1 MSDNLG
7 FHDDSIDH
15 DLGID
20 PRSRTPVRPA
30 ATPAATSAAVALPKR
45 KPVFAGYTAG
55 QLAIGAAIL
64 VALVWAMWVTRSM
77 TADKPQQI
85 VKADLSRIV
94 GEYVQAQARSA
105 TPPDQVQ
112 AQMRAFMAS
121 LDTELQRRGA
131 DGQVILVGEAVLSK
145 SVPDITADV
154 AKAVYASGLKAPMPA
169 TPTQM
174 GAMMQGQV
182 PTAPAIA
189 PVATAQVAPAAPV
202 APAANPFTG
211 MPVPAA
217 GQDVAAVDPAAGG
230 ASVSTFGGPGVQ

>member
-1 MSDNLG
+1 MSDTV
-7 FHDDSIDH
+7 D
-15 DLGID
+15 
-20 PRSRTPVRPA
+20 TPVVAPVTA
-30 ATPAATSAAVALPKR
+30 PVAVAARPKA
-45 KPVFAGYTAG
+45 VFAGYTAG
-55 QLAIGAAIL
+55 QLFIGAAIL
-64 VALVWAMWVTRSM
+64 FALVWAMWVTRTV
-77 TADKPQQI
+77 TADKPQHI

-94 GEYVQAQARSA
+94 GDYVQAQARSA

-154 AKAVYASGLKAPMPA
+154 AKAVYASGLKAPVPA

-182 PTAPAIA
+182 PAAPAIA
-189 PVATAQVAPAAPV
+189 PVVTAQVAPAAP
-202 APAANPFTG
+202 AANPFAG

-217 GQDVAAVDPAAGG
+217 AQDVAAVDPAAGG
-230 ASVSTFGGPGVQ
+230 ASVSTFGGTGVQ